1 MQVQAA
7 AAGAMALAGVA
18 AGAIELANNGSPQLL
33 SATSAFS
40 VFMVCSAAGA
50 APFLFSSFL
59 LEEPVMTWKCNENEF
74 LRVILLTELHV
85 RS

>member
-7 AAGAMALAGVA
+7 AAGAMALIGLA
-18 AGAIELANNGSPQLL
+18 AGAIELGNNGSPQLL

-50 APFLFSSFL
+50 NSSHTKVFTLFGTAVRPFQRDWACLAGES
-59 LEEPVMTWKCNENEF
+59 
-74 LRVILLTELHV
+74 
-85 RS
+85 